1 VIPFK
6 QYIAEQEW
14 PPIGP
19 GNAIGLDTN
28 WQDGDSKITLQ
39 DVLDIAD
46 EPIEIDPN
54 ELKPLL
60 IKTERDP
67 ARVQAADLEYPI
79 VVTTQNGQYTSILD
93 GQHRIVKA
101 SEYNRLN
108 PNDKIS
114 IKTIILNLDTAP
126 EKFLQ
131 MFATSNKARSIARR
145 MQLAQRKAKAPEES
159 QQMFETRLVKEG
171 WLDKLQLALDVIGF
185 EPTVGT
191 VADASNAV
199 ISALRS
205 AAAIVRRD
213 GDTAKQHAIDAGI
226 SAISMI
232 PFGDIAKI
240 AKLRKFRKPAVK
252 AARLAKDAGKGIQ
265 TRRRRQSA
273 QQIASFGTAGI
284 TPATP

>member
-1 VIPFK
+1 MISLK

-79 VVTTQNGQYTSILD
+79 VVTTLNGQYTSILD

-101 SEYNRLN
+101 LDNGV
-108 PNDKIS
+108 S
-114 IKTIILNLDTAP
+114 IKARVLNLDNAP

-131 MFATSNKARSIARR
+131 MFATSNKARAIARR
-145 MQLAQRKAKAPEES
+145 M
-159 QQMFETRLVKEG
+159 RL
-171 WLDKLQLALDVIGF
+171 
-185 EPTVGT
+185 
-191 VADASNAV
+191 
-199 ISALRS
+199 
-205 AAAIVRRD
+205 
-213 GDTAKQHAIDAGI
+213 
-226 SAISMI
+226 
-232 PFGDIAKI
+232 
-240 AKLRKFRKPAVK
+240 
-252 AARLAKDAGKGIQ
+252 ARLKGNSG
-265 TRRRRQSA
+265 R
-273 QQIASFGTAGI
+273 
-284 TPATP
+284 